1 MSRPPTY
8 YLLIYRFCLSYH
20 PRHSRHLTPP
30 PSILSPSFLVAI
42 ILVTRIPPPPEL
54 FICISTYQLHL
65 SQLSQLLNCLIYL
78 NFIFTIAPS
87 NLTIIIISI
96 SSAPNY
102 ISLFITSLSLKG
114 SPPALQLNPCRH
126 QQVIPIPTVSPILLT
141 DIPYL
146 SSS

>member
-65 SQLSQLLNCLIYL
+65 SQLSQLSQLLNCLIYL
-78 NFIFTIAPS
+78 NFIFINFIYLNYLNFSTVS
-87 NLTIIIISI
+87 SI
-96 SSAPNY
+96 S
-102 ISLFITSLSLKG
+102 TLSLPLRLQT
-114 SPPALQLNPCRH
+114 SP
-126 QQVIPIPTVSPILLT
+126 
-141 DIPYL
+141 L
-146 SSS
+146 SSSPFLLRLIISHYLSPLSH